1 MDKQQQHFLKL
12 LKPIELSV
20 QAYVRHLAWSRND
33 VEDIFQTAL
42 LNAYK
47 KFDSYEEGT
56 NFKAWFFQFVTYAA
70 FNANRKHEKISTR
83 ELAVEPE
90 HIADFGPE
98 GVSFEQDLEQEEI
111 LKDPDSILANID
123 EEIRQAIR
131 RLSIRRRSV
140 FLLKAVADLSYIE
153 MSQVLD
159 IPIGTVMGELYR
171 AREQLRKDL
180 GGYARRIGILK
191 KDGDSN
197 EV

>member
-1 MDKQQQHFLKL
+1 MDKQHQHFLKL

-42 LNAYK
+42 LNAFK
-47 KFDSYEEGT
+47 KFDTYEEGT

-70 FNANRKHEKISTR
+70 FNANRKHEKISSH
-83 ELAVEPE
+83 ELSVEPE
-90 HIADFGPE
+90 HVAEARPIGF
-98 GVSFEQDLEQEEI
+98 SLEQNLKQEEI

-153 MSQVLD
+153 IS
-159 IPIGTVMGELYR
+159 
-171 AREQLRKDL
+171 
-180 GGYARRIGILK
+180 
-191 KDGDSN
+191 
-197 EV
+197 